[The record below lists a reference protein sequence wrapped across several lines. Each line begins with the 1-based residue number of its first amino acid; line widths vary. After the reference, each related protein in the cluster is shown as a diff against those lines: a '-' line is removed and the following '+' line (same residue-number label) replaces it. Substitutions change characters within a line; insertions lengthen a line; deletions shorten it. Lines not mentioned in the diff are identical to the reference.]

1 MDRAG
6 DAIPV
11 HEPLEYETTDREL
24 VQCRLNSVKQL
35 REEVREDIH
44 LELTEIFA
52 NHTFVGVV
60 DEQRRLAAIQGG
72 VKLYLIDY
80 GRTCYEYF
88 YQLGL
93 TDFGNFGTIRFTPAL
108 DLRELLRTAAGIE
121 KSLITSPDE
130 DFDIEA
136 LVDRV
141 ADQLIERREMLL
153 EYFSLEISPAGE
165 LISLPLLI
173 KGYTPPLVKLP
184 RFLLR
189 LGPSVD
195 WTEEKA
201 CFDSFLREMAT
212 FYVPE
217 KLPTL
222 PGDAESLREESIST
236 EMRARRQHVRHA
248 VEHVFFPAFKARLV
262 ATKSLMEDGVLE
274 VANLKGLYRVF
285 ERC

>member
-1 MDRAG
+1 
-6 DAIPV
+6 
-11 HEPLEYETTDREL
+11 
-24 VQCRLNSVKQL
+24 
-35 REEVREDIH
+35 
-44 LELTEIFA
+44 
-52 NHTFVGVV
+52 
-60 DEQRRLAAIQGG
+60 
-72 VKLYLIDY
+72 
-80 GRTCYEYF
+80 
-88 YQLGL
+88 LGL
-93 TDFGNFGTIRFTPAL
+93 TDFGNFGTVKFTPSL
-108 DLRELLRTAAGIE
+108 DLRELLQTAAEME
-121 KSLITSPDE
+121 KSLITSPNE
-130 DFDIEA
+130 DFEVEA

-165 LISLPLLI
+165 LISIPLLI

-201 CFDSFLREMAT
+201 CFDSFLRELAT

-217 KLPTL
+217 QLPTL
-222 PGDAESLREESIST
+222 PGDAESLRGEVISN
-236 EMRARRQHVRHA
+236 ELRARRQHVRHA